1 MFARTNGPT
10 WLPLA
15 RRRIRHGSSS
25 AKRPASVLSSPSA
38 ASMPPPPPQSPE
50 SEAALR
56 PQPFIPK
63 PLSRSYQ
70 VASLSPSSRSPH
82 QSTTIALQRGSTAKL
97 ELELPNLFLRD
108 ASVHPS
114 HVHPASQQKLFRTS
128 DVPLDAHVVGYGVHE
143 IAGEDHLVMEWSR
156 PVHGVDPKSAKLS
169 VTPLSLLVKVFEG
182 KSKKDVVPKA
192 KTWDRQALV
201 SRLKT
206 IEYADFVRSD
216 QTLFDVVDA
225 MLKDGLVFL
234 KNVPTREKQG
244 QETELRQLVT
254 RIASVRRTWYGD
266 LFDVKAEQ
274 GSKNIAYTN
283 LDLGLHMDLTH
294 FAHPP
299 RWQFLHSL
307 LNGGVT
313 GGSSYF
319 VDSYAVALS
328 IRSIGPSAFDVLGRE
343 LVRFEYKNGDYH
355 TRYDRPVI
363 ELSPE
368 STPLD
373 PIITAI
379 NYSPPFQ
386 GPLPL
391 PSTPDAADRLAKLHQ
406 ALQLF
411 AQQCDDPAFRYDTQ
425 LQPGDCALFDN
436 RRVLHART
444 AFEFERDAQV
454 METIDE
460 QERGRW
466 LKGAYADGDEVLSR
480 WRVLNAKKGR
490 NELN

>member
-1 MFARTNGPT
+1 MFARTNGPAWT
-10 WLPLA
+10 HIA
-15 RRRIRHGSSS
+15 RCIRHSSSS
-25 AKRPASVLSSPSA
+25 AKRTASVLSSPSA
-38 ASMPPPPPQSPE
+38 ASAPPPPPPTAE

-70 VASLSPSSRSPH
+70 VASLSPSSRNPN
-82 QSTTIALQRGSTAKL
+82 QSTTISLQRGTAPKV

-114 HVHPASQQKLFRTS
+114 HVHPTSQQKLFRTS
-128 DVPLDAHVVGYGVHE
+128 DIPLDAHVIGYGVHE
-143 IAGEDHLVMEWSR
+143 ITGEDHLVMEWSA
-156 PVHGVDPKSAKLS
+156 PVHGVEPKSAKLS
-169 VTPLSLLVKVFEG
+169 VTPLNLLVKALEG
-182 KSKKDVVPKA
+182 QSEKDIVPRAKA
-192 KTWDRQALV
+192 WDRQALL

-206 IEYADFVRSD
+206 IEYAEFVRSE

-234 KNVPTREKQG
+234 KNVPTSEKEG
-244 QETELRQLVT
+244 QDTELKRLVT

-266 LFDVKAEQ
+266 LFDVKAEKS
-274 GSKNIAYTN
+274 SKNIAYTN
-283 LDLGLHMDLTH
+283 LDLGLHMDLIH

-299 RWQFLHSL
+299 RWQFLQSL
-307 LNGGVT
+307 LNGGII

-319 VDSYAVALS
+319 VDSYAVAMS
-328 IRSIGPSAFDVLGRE
+328 IRSIDPSSFDVLTRE
-343 LVRFEYKNGDYH
+343 LVRFEYKNEDYH

-363 ELSPE
+363 ELASE
-368 STPLD
+368 STLFD
-373 PIITAI
+373 PIMTAI

-391 PSTPDAADRLAKLHQ
+391 PSTPNAADRLAKLHR

-444 AFEFERDAQV
+444 AFEFESDKQV
-454 METIDE
+454 LETIDE

-480 WRVLNAKKGR
+480 WRVLNAKRIRCEWK
-490 NELN
+490 